1 MNSKSVKIISII
13 VILILTV
20 LIAFSIRDV
29 EREVRTGG
37 SDVLLTKTTN
47 AGESYEKK
55 ILNDKEKEE
64 LFKSLDERNIIDGI
78 ASIKD
83 YSNSLFSDSEML
95 NLLLV
100 LDEKSFEK
108 TEDGKLK
115 LKVEDMK
122 GLSKKF
128 FNREINLDKAEVV
141 PEEDYILISK
151 KELKDINFTYETIQN
166 ISSSDYEL
174 IVHDDNNQKYSL
186 CFSLRDKEIVYIS
199 FEKI

>member
-122 GLSKKF
+122 GLSKKY

>member
-47 AGESYEKK
+47 AGEFYEKK

-83 YSNSLFSDSEML
+83 YSNSIFSDSEML

-100 LDEKSFEK
+100 LDENSFEK

-122 GLSKKF
+122 VLSKKY
-128 FNREINLDKAEVV
+128 FNREINLDKAEVA

>member
-100 LDEKSFEK
+100 LDENSFEK

-122 GLSKKF
+122 VLSKKY
-128 FNREINLDKAEVV
+128 FNREINLDKAEVA

>member
-83 YSNSLFSDSEML
+83 YSNSIFSDSEML

-100 LDEKSFEK
+100 LDENSFEK

-122 GLSKKF
+122 VLSKKY
-128 FNREINLDKAEVV
+128 FNREINLDKAEVA
-141 PEEDYILISK
+141 PEGDYILISK

>member
-83 YSNSLFSDSEML
+83 YSNSIFSDSEML

-100 LDEKSFEK
+100 LDENSFEK

-122 GLSKKF
+122 VLSKKY
-128 FNREINLDKAEVV
+128 FNREINLDKAEVA

>member
-1 MNSKSVKIISII
+1 
-13 VILILTV
+13 
-20 LIAFSIRDV
+20 
-29 EREVRTGG
+29 
-37 SDVLLTKTTN
+37 
-47 AGESYEKK
+47 
-55 ILNDKEKEE
+55 
-64 LFKSLDERNIIDGI
+64 
-78 ASIKD
+78 
-83 YSNSLFSDSEML
+83 ML

-122 GLSKKF
+122 GLSKKY

>member
-83 YSNSLFSDSEML
+83 YSNSIFSDSEML
-95 NLLLV
+95 NLLLI
-100 LDEKSFEK
+100 LDENSFEK

-122 GLSKKF
+122 VLSKKY
-128 FNREINLDKAEVV
+128 FNREINLDKAEVA

>member
-100 LDEKSFEK
+100 LDENSFEK